1 MLAVELKVGLEKKVK
16 EYYQENSKKSLYQ
29 KSELQV
35 ILQTNKEENFYWL
48 EENNS

>member
-1 MLAVELKVGLEKKVK
+1 MLAVELKLGLEKKVK
-16 EYYQENSKKSLYQ
+16 GYSQENSKKSLYQ

-35 ILQTNKEENFYWL
+35 ILQTNKEESFYWL